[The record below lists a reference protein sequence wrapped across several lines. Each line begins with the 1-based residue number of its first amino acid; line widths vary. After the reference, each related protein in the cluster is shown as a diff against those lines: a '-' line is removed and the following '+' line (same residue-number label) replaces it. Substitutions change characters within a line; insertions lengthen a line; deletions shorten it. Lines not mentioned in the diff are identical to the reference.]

1 MNRNLALGLSALSG
15 FIALSYEI
23 LWFRTYGFLTEGS
36 PQAFSD
42 LMAAYLFGLTGG
54 AFLSYWL
61 SREDTA
67 FQTSALSTG
76 GSRGL
81 S

>member
-1 MNRNLALGLSALSG
+1 MNRSLALALSAMSG

-42 LMAAYLFGLTGG
+42 LMAAYL
-54 AFLSYWL
+54 LSL
-61 SREDTA
+61 IHI
-67 FQTSALSTG
+67 
-76 GSRGL
+76 
-81 S
+81 

>member
-1 MNRNLALGLSALSG
+1 MNRNLALALSALSG

-54 AFLSYWL
+54 AFLPI
-61 SREDTA
+61 
-67 FQTSALSTG
+67 
-76 GSRGL
+76 GSLERTL
-81 S
+81 RFRLRRLAPEVPAV